1 MEAGLPGFGVLFDHF
16 YSAEDVLGE
25 IVLHVDVV
33 SFESVHEIG
42 DLNSWFHWRS
52 TSLEIW
58 STNHSAL

>member
-1 MEAGLPGFGVLFDHF
+1 MEAGLSGFGVVFADFH
-16 YSAEDVLGE
+16 SAEDVLRE

-58 STNHSAL
+58 STDHSAL

>member
-1 MEAGLPGFGVLFDHF
+1 
-16 YSAEDVLGE
+16 
-25 IVLHVDVV
+25 VDVV

-58 STNHSAL
+58 STDHSAL